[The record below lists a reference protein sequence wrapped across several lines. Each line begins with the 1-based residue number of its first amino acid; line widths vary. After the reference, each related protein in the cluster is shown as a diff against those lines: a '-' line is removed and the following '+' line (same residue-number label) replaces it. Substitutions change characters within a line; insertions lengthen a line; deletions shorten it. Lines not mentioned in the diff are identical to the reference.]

1 MKVQQIP
8 PVIFETT
15 KSGFIQILHHCYIME
30 YDIPKNTFFENSK

>member
-8 PVIFETT
+8 HVIFETT
-15 KSGFIQILHHCYIME
+15 KSGFIQILRHCYIME